1 MKKAMGF
8 ANFKLQEFEELGA
21 DALADKAEFSEFEL
35 LTQNLE
41 RVCKGVIDLSQV
53 EIIQAKNTQDCPCKN
68 VQNSKDNTLPR
79 KPLIIIDF

>member
-1 MKKAMGF
+1 MRKVKSEGLDWKEELKNLFSDNKQVMKKAMGF

-53 EIIQAKNTQDCPCKN
+53 EII
-68 VQNSKDNTLPR
+68 
-79 KPLIIIDF
+79 